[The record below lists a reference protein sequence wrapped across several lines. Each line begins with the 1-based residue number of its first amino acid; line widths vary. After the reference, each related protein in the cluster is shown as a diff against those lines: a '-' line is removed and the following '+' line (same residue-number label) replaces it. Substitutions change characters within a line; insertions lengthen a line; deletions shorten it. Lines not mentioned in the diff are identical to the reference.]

1 MLRKIEVSQLRLGM
15 YIHEF
20 SGSWMDHPFWKGRFL
35 LTRPEDLRAIRN
47 SNLSELWID
56 ASKGDDLAQVENS
69 KSEQQV
75 AAETDALLCAAQQS
89 KQVAKVELN
98 DEINRALKICA
109 RSKAAVV
116 EMFTDARMGKAVAV
130 DQVSSLIDEI
140 AISVK
145 RHPSALISLA
155 RLKTADEYTYMHSVA
170 VSALMIALAQE
181 LELPAE
187 LVKEAGIGGLLHDIG
202 KMAIPD
208 SILNKPGRLTNDE
221 FNTVRGHPAAGHAML
236 LHNPLISPQVLD
248 VCLSHHEKVDGSG
261 YPNKT
266 QAQDISL
273 FARMGAVCD
282 VYDAITSDRPYKKG
296 WDPAESIRKMAE
308 WQGHFDAQVFQ
319 AFVKCVGIYPCG
331 ALVRLESGRL
341 AVVMEQSA
349 KSLLTPVVKVFFSA
363 RSKLPIHQEIIDLSK
378 VAGRDKIM
386 GREDPENWN
395 FKHLE
400 MLWSGLQSSNK
411 SLFD

>member
-1 MLRKIEVSQLRLGM
+1 MLKKIEVSQLQLGM

-35 LTRPEDLRAIRN
+35 LTRIEDLRAIRN
-47 SNLSELWID
+47 SNLRELWID
-56 ASKGDDLAQVENS
+56 AGKGDDVAISESSKTPAQVA
-69 KSEQQV
+69 EQ
-75 AAETDALLCAAQQS
+75 ADALLISAQQS
-89 KQVAKVELN
+89 KRAGKVELN
-98 DEINRALKICA
+98 DEITRALKTCA
-109 RSKAAVV
+109 KSKAAVV
-116 EMFTDARMGKAVAV
+116 EMFTDARMGKAIAV
-130 DQVSSLIDEI
+130 EQVSALIDEI
-140 AISVK
+140 AESVQ

-181 LELPAE
+181 LELPAQ
-187 LVKEAGIGGLLHDIG
+187 LTKEAGIGGLMHDIG
-202 KMAIPD
+202 KMAIAD
-208 SILNKPGRLTNDE
+208 SILNKPGRLTEEE
-221 FNTVRGHPAAGHAML
+221 FNRVRGHPAAGHQML
-236 LHNPLISPQVLD
+236 LHNPQISPQVLD
-248 VCLSHHEKVDGSG
+248 ICLSHHEKIDGSG
-261 YPNKT
+261 YPSGSSGD
-266 QAQDISL
+266 AISL

-308 WQGHFDAQVFQ
+308 WQGHFDAAIFQ

-363 RSKLPIHQEIIDLSK
+363 RSKVPIGQEIIDLSK
-378 VAGRDKIM
+378 VAGRDKIIS
-386 GREDPENWN
+386 REDPANWN

-400 MLWSGLQSSNK
+400 TLWSGLQASKK